1 MKVISRKSRTSM
13 ILGLALLIVTAA
25 CGSQTSS
32 TASTTPQVTATA
44 TPSAVQ
50 TPAASAAPTTPK
62 ASKAPVVTV
71 DEKAAAELQ
80 AQFGSDMPAKVVTT
94 SVAFTEIL
102 HVLGVKPTGVP
113 TSTLE
118 LPEDFKDV
126 QRIGSALKPDVEQI
140 TKLQPD
146 VVLGNDSIKDSLEKI
161 FKPASLKS
169 VYLPS
174 NSLEDLKL
182 SMVVLSRVFKQEQ
195 KANDFFAKL
204 DKQEQEAI
212 NLSKDKTAPKVMFLF
227 GSADSFMLMNEST
240 FPGSIAKKLGA
251 TNVVSDVLKSDE
263 TYVPLNMENVVTAN
277 PDVILL
283 VAHGDPNTAIKKFE
297 EEVKKNGAWEKLNAF
312 KNNRVQALDYN
323 LFGVAS
329 IVKAPEAY
337 IEMANKLYPH
347 K

>member
-1 MKVISRKSRTSM
+1 MKVISRKSRTGM
-13 ILGLALLIVTAA
+13 VLGLALLTVTAA
-25 CGSQTSS
+25 CGSQT
-32 TASTTPQVTATA
+32 ASTTSTIPQVAVTA

-50 TPAASAAPTTPK
+50 TPAATVAPATPE

-80 AQFGSDMPAKVVTT
+80 AQFGTEMPAKVVTT
-94 SVAFTEIL
+94 SVAIAEIL
-102 HVLGVKPTGVP
+102 HELGVKPVGVP

-118 LPEDFKDV
+118 LPEEFKDI

-146 VVLGNDSIKDSLEKI
+146 IVLGNDSIKDSLEKI

-204 DKQEQEAI
+204 DQQEKEAV

-227 GSADSFMLMNEST
+227 GSSESFMLMNESS

-251 TNVVSDVLKSDE
+251 SNIVSDVLKSNE
-263 TYVPLNMENVVTAN
+263 TYIPLNMENVVTAN

-283 VAHGDPNTAIKKFE
+283 VSHGDPDTAIKKFE

-323 LFGVAS
+323 LFGVSS

-337 IEMANKLYPH
+337 IEMANKLYPQ